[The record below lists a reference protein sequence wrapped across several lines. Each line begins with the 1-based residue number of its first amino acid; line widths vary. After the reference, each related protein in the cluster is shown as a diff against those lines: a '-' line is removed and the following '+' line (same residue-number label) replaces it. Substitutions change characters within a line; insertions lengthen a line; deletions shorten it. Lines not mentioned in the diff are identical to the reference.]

1 MLYESNEKA
10 LRLSLFQCRNAR
22 RSHFICGAMQFGA
35 RYRLRHCTAPVETGR
50 EMCNYLYL
58 CPRGRTRPN
67 ENLPFKSHFGSTY
80 FLSVAMAGAACGRS
94 AAGGRAQAAGYRKF
108 SPPFSG
114 KRKHP
119 LLSYIHF
126 VHRYG
131 LNSCFSSTP
140 PFLLRTSSLA
150 EERVAGFQDVEQRE
164 R

>member
-1 MLYESNEKA
+1 MREEATLYAARCSSA
-10 LRLSLFQCRNAR
+10 L
-22 RSHFICGAMQFGA
+22 A
-35 RYRLRHCTAPVETGR
+35 RYRLRHCTAPAKTER

-67 ENLPFKSHFGSTY
+67 ENLPFKSHIGSTY
-80 FLSVAMAGAACGRS
+80 FLSVAMAGAACGR
-94 AAGGRAQAAGYRKF
+94 AVGYRKF

-131 LNSCFSSTP
+131 LNSCLSSSC
-140 PFLLRTSSLA
+140 PFLFRSSSLA
-150 EERVAGFQDVEQRE
+150 KERVAGFQDVEQRE

>member
-35 RYRLRHCTAPVETGR
+35 RYRLRHCTAPAETER

-80 FLSVAMAGAACGRS
+80 FLSVAMAGSACGRS
-94 AAGGRAQAAGYRKF
+94 AAGGRAQATGYRKF

-114 KRKHP
+114 KRKRR

-131 LNSCFSSTP
+131 LNLCFSSTS
-140 PFLLRTSSLA
+140 PFLLRTSPLA
-150 EERVAGFQDVEQRE
+150 KEGSAGAGSKT
-164 R
+164 